1 MTGFKEG
8 ASDSPF
14 DESDDD
20 DDDAH
25 TDSTTTVTG
34 APETTPEPTES
45 GDTDGLNDGSQGS
58 TGGGETSIP
67 WVLARDSVHAQRSAR
82 QVHLQD
88 GTLARE
94 RELRNTVERDLNE
107 TVELTDLREA
117 ALLVAMDHP
126 DEVADQLRKWGYDY
140 KSATHK

>member
-20 DDDAH
+20 EDAH
-25 TDSTTTVTG
+25 ADSATTAAG
-34 APETTPEPTES
+34 APETTPEPTDS
-45 GDTDGLNDGSQGS
+45 RDTGEVTGGSQGGTS
-58 TGGGETSIP
+58 GDRTETSIP

-88 GTLARE
+88 DTLTRE
-94 RELRNTVERDLNE
+94 REFRNTVERALNE

-126 DEVADQLRKWGYDY
+126 EEVADKLREWGYDY
-140 KSATHK
+140 GK